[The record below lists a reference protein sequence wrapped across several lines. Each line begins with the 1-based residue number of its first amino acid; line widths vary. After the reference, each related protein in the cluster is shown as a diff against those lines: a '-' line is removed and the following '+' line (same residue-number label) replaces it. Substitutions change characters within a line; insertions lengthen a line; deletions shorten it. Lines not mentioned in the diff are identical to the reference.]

1 MEIWEERFKRVN
13 EKIEIDT
20 TRLNNHA
27 ERIDDLEKFQ
37 SSTQI
42 EIRNLIEQI
51 KSLVSVMRWGITS
64 TIMLLLGFFLWYV
77 QQL

>member
-1 MEIWEERFKRVN
+1 MEIWEERFKRVD
-13 EKIEIDT
+13 EKLNIDS

-27 ERIDDLEKFQ
+27 DRIDDLEKFQ

-64 TIMLLLGFFLWYV
+64 TIMVLLGFFVWYI
-77 QQL
+77 QKL